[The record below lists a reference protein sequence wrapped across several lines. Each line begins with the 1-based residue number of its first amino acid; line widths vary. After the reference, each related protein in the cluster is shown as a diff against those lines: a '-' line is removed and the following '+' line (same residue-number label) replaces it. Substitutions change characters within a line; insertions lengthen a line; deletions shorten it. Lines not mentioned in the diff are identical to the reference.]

1 MVPFS
6 QSKSPSD
13 NQADIQLGSSPT
25 LRNAETL
32 LNDEKWAGYN
42 VLILLVS
49 LIALGMLIV
58 GVVVELTPSARSLL
72 AYADLV
78 VCGVFLAD
86 FVISLARAKSRWSYF
101 FRWGWID
108 LLSSIPIF
116 DSMRL
121 GRAAR
126 VVRVVR
132 VIRGTKATRFVAS
145 LVFANRARNA
155 VLAGSFVA
163 TVVIFSCSFA
173 ILQFEGAGNGNI
185 TTAEDAIWWSI
196 CTVTTV
202 GYGDLYPTTWEG
214 RMIAFVLMVTGASS
228 FGTLSGLIAGRFV
241 QQEDDHQ
248 DELRDLTA
256 QVALL
261 RQLIEDDGMPKPL
274 SASSAP
280 DKQRGEEQCRAA

>member
-13 NQADIQLGSSPT
+13 KQADIQLGSSPT

-108 LLSSIPIF
+108 LLSSIPI
-116 DSMRL
+116 
-121 GRAAR
+121 
-126 VVRVVR
+126 
-132 VIRGTKATRFVAS
+132 
-145 LVFANRARNA
+145 
-155 VLAGSFVA
+155 
-163 TVVIFSCSFA
+163 
-173 ILQFEGAGNGNI
+173 
-185 TTAEDAIWWSI
+185 
-196 CTVTTV
+196 
-202 GYGDLYPTTWEG
+202 
-214 RMIAFVLMVTGASS
+214 
-228 FGTLSGLIAGRFV
+228 
-241 QQEDDHQ
+241 
-248 DELRDLTA
+248 
-256 QVALL
+256 
-261 RQLIEDDGMPKPL
+261 
-274 SASSAP
+274 
-280 DKQRGEEQCRAA
+280 